1 MLSVNIGD
9 TAIITVKTLII
20 VVLFI
25 RLASLKQLICLK
37 NLFLKIGDI
46 YKKIIA
52 LIFQSFKESLFTFF
66 V

>member
-25 RLASLKQLICLK
+25 RLASLKQLICEK